1 MTSDA
6 SIVTLLEQRYE
17 AALTEGDDRAAF
29 AVVDD
34 AVDAR
39 VPGPQIHTDVIAP
52 ALVRIGELWEQ
63 EALTVADEHL
73 ASERRRCGTSSSVQ
87 RGAGRARADARRDLR
102 PPHVGS
108 AVEWS
113 ARLPRPGP
121 SIPPRPASSRS
132 CRGCGSC
139 ACR

>member
-73 ASERRRCGTSSSVQ
+73 ASEITTRALVRLVRSLRRAPPCRAKRCSWQ
-87 RGAGRARADARRDLR
+87 
-102 PPHVGS
+102 
-108 AVEWS
+108 
-113 ARLPRPGP
+113 P
-121 SIPPRPASSRS
+121 SRES
-132 CRGCGSC
+132 GM
-139 ACR
+139 